1 MPVDAVGAV
10 AYAYQA
16 RAADVP
22 SIQPRPTAE
31 TTELERNVD
40 YRRIA
45 NARMD
50 ASREQVRTWMNWQGM
65 GNRIDIT
72 A

>member
-10 AYAYQA
+10 AYAYQN
-16 RAADVP
+16 RAVDVP
-22 SIQPRPTAE
+22 NIQPQPAGER
-31 TTELERNVD
+31 TELESNVD
-40 YRRIA
+40 TRRIA
-45 NARMD
+45 YARMD
-50 ASREQVRTWMNWQGM
+50 ASREQVRTWMNWLGM